1 MGKNSF
7 DIVQHNIKTF
17 IKYNG
22 SNQIGAHIVT
32 HPYNIGNLFN
42 SVKYL
47 YDIGIR
53 NIGIGTVESTI
64 RIDNNYCNRFVK
76 EMLEIS
82 KAYKNNEFNDL
93 VIDLLHN
100 PKPENDQRYYIKDHK
115 TGKVIGES
123 YGRAHN
129 DITISNIYN
138 SIAVTSDL
146 ENAIISLRKC
156 VYLNHI
162 SILEKEDKND
172 IYNT

>member
-1 MGKNSF
+1 M
-7 DIVQHNIKTF
+7 
-17 IKYNG
+17 
-22 SNQIGAHIVT
+22 AH
-32 HPYNIGNLFN
+32 L
-42 SVKYL
+42 
-47 YDIGIR
+47 
-53 NIGIGTVESTI
+53 
-64 RIDNNYCNRFVK
+64 
-76 EMLEIS
+76 
-82 KAYKNNEFNDL
+82 
-93 VIDLLHN
+93 
-100 PKPENDQRYYIKDHK
+100 YYIKDHK